1 MPAMETRV
9 HKLFTRA
16 SEPACPTCAFSLK
29 GLAEQGNCPEC
40 GNAYEPGTSYPLVPP
55 SPLRALWHAV
65 SPIGIGALIVLVIGA
80 VGASTRDEFRAVT
93 TIVVAGIIGCACV
106 IWASWR
112 FIVLVDALQK
122 ALPAQKLERSSVRAF
137 GCIGTGLAGI
147 IGVVALGLG
156 AMLTLALGACL
167 IESVR

>member
-1 MPAMETRV
+1 MARRV

-29 GLAEQGNCPEC
+29 GLPDQGKCPEC
-40 GNAYEPGTSYPLVPP
+40 GGAYDPDNIFPLVPP

-65 SPIGIGALIVLVIGA
+65 IPIGIGALIVFAMGA
-80 VGASTRDEFRAVT
+80 IGASTRDEFWAFS
-93 TIVVAGIIGCACV
+93 IVVLAGILACACV

-147 IGVVALGLG
+147 IGVVALGCG
-156 AMLTLALGACL
+156 AMLTIALGSCL